1 MSETGLFLHYTSLF
15 FSSVLFQISFNFFF
29 QNTTYYFYFG
39 YLRSSLADNAKQNT
53 HTHTYVS
60 VYKCRVRSANQY

>member
-53 HTHTYVS
+53 HTHIHVS
-60 VYKCRVRSANQY
+60 VYISVE